1 MSSIDVLDLRNRLQD
16 NELCANSK
24 AEVAAVLIDDL
35 FDQAL
40 VRYATADSLDR
51 LIEQWRVERAE
62 MLAEQAQFLADIRH
76 EINEFHKENSARE
89 RERDE
94 RERQRDERER
104 ERDERERE
112 RDERERQRA
121 RDQEARD
128 ARMRT
133 WVLAVVGLGF
143 AAVSV
148 VNGLIVAFG

>member
-104 ERDERERE
+104 ERDERER
-112 RDERERQRA
+112 QRA

>member
-104 ERDERERE
+104 Q